1 MNKEY
6 TVQAAGDSPFIGA
19 ICFSNFGCFTI
30 KPVIN
35 AINMQVNDDNRTGDQ
50 EQLLSKN
57 SSDEEEDAKNG
68 SRSDGHST
76 FFNSTPNNG
85 QQSRSPYRHQQNQAW
100 VSLSV
105 LVDERRSD
113 GRLIT
118 DFDEDEPHTPFE
130 ATNRSA
136 VAAESITHNLKRQLY
151 LLMEDPS
158 SSSTAF
164 WVNVVVSV
172 LIVFSAIMTTV
183 ETIPAFR
190 SAESNKV
197 W

>member
-1 MNKEY
+1 M
-6 TVQAAGDSPFIGA
+6 QA
-19 ICFSNFGCFTI
+19 
-30 KPVIN
+30 V
-35 AINMQVNDDNRTGDQ
+35 DDDITEQ
-50 EQLLSKN
+50 EQLLRDT
-57 SSDEEEDAKNG
+57 SSDEEKEVENISKSG
-68 SRSDGHST
+68 EQST
-76 FFNSTPNNG
+76 SSTVNND
-85 QQSRSPYRHQQNQAW
+85 QQFRSPYRYQQNQAW

-105 LVDERRSD
+105 LVDEKRND
-113 GRLIT
+113 GKLMT
-118 DFDEDEPHTPFE
+118 NFDEDEPQTPFE
-130 ATNRSA
+130 ATCRST
-136 VAAESITHNLKRQLY
+136 VAAESINHNLKRQLY

-158 SSSTAF
+158 SSSAAF